1 MKTLL
6 KVYSLLLLLSVTGI
20 KVFAGDGDMVEKKKT
35 YSKSY
40 TVSSSDKVSFNNQFG
55 ELKINTWDKN
65 EVKVDVTITAR
76 ANSDDRAQDI
86 LDQIEIKDWKSG
98 NGVYFETKMDE
109 NRKNRGG
116 GEKRNE
122 GFSIDY
128 VVNMPARNPL
138 SASNSF
144 GGLIISD
151 YAGEADIESK
161 FGSLTAGD
169 LSNVKNV
176 DVEFGKAV
184 IESINNGKLTV
195 KFSQAVVKKMSGS
208 VKAEFEHS
216 GDIKL
221 GIDNNIKGL
230 TVKNSFST
238 LYLDV
243 SKSLSANFDIS
254 TNFGEFD
261 NRSDFNIKKEA
272 EDDDDHG
279 PVFDHKY
286 TGKSGSGNVAMKIR
300 SEFGQVVVG
309 HNLPMNLEEDKKE
322 KKKRTQSI

>member
-1 MKTLL
+1 MEIQWLRR
-6 KVYSLLLLLSVTGI
+6 
-20 KVFAGDGDMVEKKKT
+20 KKT

-65 EVKVDVTITAR
+65 EVKVDVTITAK
-76 ANSDDRAQDI
+76 ANTDERAQDI
-86 LDQIEIKDWKSG
+86 LNQIEIKDWKSG

-116 GEKRNE
+116 GDKYRNE

-151 YAGEADIESK
+151 YSGEADIESK
-161 FGSLTAGD
+161 FGSLTAGN

-176 DVEFGKAV
+176 DVEFGRAI

-195 KFSQAVVKKMSGS
+195 KFSQALVKKMSGS
-208 VKAEFEHS
+208 VKAE
-216 GDIKL
+216 I
-221 GIDNNIKGL
+221 
-230 TVKNSFST
+230 
-238 LYLDV
+238 
-243 SKSLSANFDIS
+243 
-254 TNFGEFD
+254 
-261 NRSDFNIKKEA
+261 
-272 EDDDDHG
+272 
-279 PVFDHKY
+279 
-286 TGKSGSGNVAMKIR
+286 
-300 SEFGQVVVG
+300 
-309 HNLPMNLEEDKKE
+309 
-322 KKKRTQSI
+322 